1 VVECQLGQD
10 RLVVAQRL
18 RCRPVLVAEPAHEV
32 GDLEADRRC
41 PGRLVLHALS
51 LAHDP
56 RGRSSSFD
64 PRALLGVLDRHR
76 VSFVL
81 IGGLARVIEGADEVT
96 TGVDITPST
105 RRENLRR
112 LEEALGELAVGE
124 TELDPEQLTTAA
136 TPYGELQVVPMPAGT
151 RGYDDLR
158 RAAVR
163 EPLGQGLRPA
173 VASKGDLARMLSAL
187 GREEDAEKLRQL
199 RRLIE
204 LEREL
209 GLGIDL

>member
-1 VVECQLGQD
+1 MS
-10 RLVVAQRL
+10 
-18 RCRPVLVAEPAHEV
+18 PA
-32 GDLEADRRC
+32 
-41 PGRLVLHALS
+41 
-51 LAHDP
+51 
-56 RGRSSSFD
+56 RSSRFD

-76 VSFVL
+76 VAFVV
-81 IGGLARVIEGADEVT
+81 IGGLARVIEGTDEIT
-96 TGVDITPST
+96 RGVDITPST
-105 RRENLRR
+105 KPDNLRR
-112 LEEALGELAVGE
+112 LGEVLEEFDLGETVIDADEPTTVMTPHGE
-124 TELDPEQLTTAA
+124 FR
-136 TPYGELQVVPMPAGT
+136 VVPVPAGT

-204 LEREL
+204 LEHEL

>member
-1 VVECQLGQD
+1 MSPD
-10 RLVVAQRL
+10 
-18 RCRPVLVAEPAHEV
+18 
-32 GDLEADRRC
+32 
-41 PGRLVLHALS
+41 
-51 LAHDP
+51 
-56 RGRSSSFD
+56 RSSEPFD

-76 VSFVL
+76 VAFIV

-96 TGVDITPST
+96 RGVDITPST
-105 RRENLRR
+105 KPENLRR
-112 LEEALGELAVGE
+112 LADALDELGVGE
-124 TELDPEQLTTAA
+124 TDLDAEEPTTVM
-136 TPYGELQVVPMPAGT
+136 TSHGELQVVPVPAGT

-163 EPLGQGLRPA
+163 EPIGHGLRPA

-204 LEREL
+204 LEHEL
-209 GLGIDL
+209 GMGIEL

>member
-1 VVECQLGQD
+1 VS
-10 RLVVAQRL
+10 
-18 RCRPVLVAEPAHEV
+18 PA
-32 GDLEADRRC
+32 
-41 PGRLVLHALS
+41 
-51 LAHDP
+51 
-56 RGRSSSFD
+56 RSSRFD

-76 VSFVL
+76 VAFVV
-81 IGGLARVIEGADEVT
+81 IGGLARVIEGTDEIT
-96 TGVDITPST
+96 RGVDITPST
-105 RRENLRR
+105 KPDNLRR
-112 LEEALGELAVGE
+112 LGEVLEEFDLGETVIDADEPTTVMTPHGE
-124 TELDPEQLTTAA
+124 FR
-136 TPYGELQVVPMPAGT
+136 VVPVPAGT

-204 LEREL
+204 LEHEL